1 MKSLN
6 SSAQCNLKMAH
17 PILQANENSL
27 FGDLTREEFY
37 KKHGILHQQNYML
50 NKKNKNIF
58 TQSWTLDSPNR
69 LKGLVAMV
77 HGYSSESSSLI
88 QLTGVAITKLGFLV
102 CALDLQGH
110 GYSEG
115 RRGHI
120 PDIDPVIDDC
130 IQFFDSVQVDHPDL
144 PAFIYGESLGEAI
157 ALLICLR
164 QKSEWR
170 GLVLSGAMC
179 GVSDKLLP
187 ARPLMWLL
195 PLGAFFFGTWTAVP
209 VRPLADQSLKEKWTR
224 KLARKSPNCPSSDKP
239 TLATAVEL
247 LGVCEEVR
255 SRCHELETPLLI
267 VHGED
272 DIVCDA
278 SSARMVYEIA
288 KSKDKTLEISPGM
301 WHQLV
306 GEKEE
311 SVELAFGIIF
321 YWLQDRA
328 AKASTGTDEEN
339 V

>member
-77 HGYSSESSSLI
+77 RGYSSKSSSLI
-88 QLTGVAITKLGFLV
+88 QLTGVAITKLGFLA

-120 PDIDPVIDDC
+120 PDIDPVIADC

-144 PAFIYGESLGEAI
+144 PAFIYGESLGEEI
-157 ALLICLR
+157 AFLICLR

-209 VRPLADQSLKEKWTR
+209 VRPLARSILEGEVEEKAGSEEPELP
-224 KLARKSPNCPSSDKP
+224 KL
-239 TLATAVEL
+239 
-247 LGVCEEVR
+247 G
-255 SRCHELETPLLI
+255 
-267 VHGED
+267 
-272 DIVCDA
+272 
-278 SSARMVYEIA
+278 
-288 KSKDKTLEISPGM
+288 
-301 WHQLV
+301 
-306 GEKEE
+306 
-311 SVELAFGIIF
+311 
-321 YWLQDRA
+321 
-328 AKASTGTDEEN
+328 
-339 V
+339 